1 MQQDVYHYEGPCTSN
16 TSCTV
21 DYNRPRLHGICHQ
34 RVLALVHI
42 LQEPQN
48 TTRVTG
54 HTMVW
59 PCLEVEVVDIP
70 SSLMLML
77 IRTGMVEEIIPI
89 RHALISLS

>member
-1 MQQDVYHYEGPCTSN
+1 MQQDVYYYEGPCTPN

-21 DYNRPRLHGICHQ
+21 DYNRPRLHGICRE

-54 HTMVW
+54 HTMVR

-70 SSLMLML
+70 SSLMVML
-77 IRTGMVEEIIPI
+77 RTGMVEEIIPI
-89 RHALISLS
+89 NS